1 MHVRKETSE
10 WSIRM
15 LIDIQSRIN
24 VDAEYQR
31 GKVWSRAQ
39 QALLIDSILRNFD
52 IPKIFLRQRSD
63 GSKYLFDVIDG
74 KQRLTAIWLFA
85 SDDVR
90 LLRNSDA
97 FPELGDLGGKCW
109 SELPADAQDKLQFS
123 NITITKIEQA
133 TEEDIHELFLRLQRG
148 EPLNAAEK
156 RNAMRGTVRDFVAN
170 TLAKHLLWNTTG
182 IRSSRFGFDEHS
194 AIILALC
201 AQDGPTNL
209 KGADLQTLY
218 ETESFSEESELA
230 ARVLQ
235 VLDQLKEI
243 SDCEPKAIR
252 TRWGLVD
259 LTLSLMQLKKDG
271 VVTNPTDI
279 MNFYN
284 DFEKNRRAVGE
295 ALDNLQTQLVNLS
308 ADAEAEPEEIA
319 EELKLDA
326 PDIRPAMLTYYLA
339 FTREGATEENVRRR
353 SQIMYSSLL
362 EHVSAITE

>member
-1 MHVRKETSE
+1 MRKETSE
-10 WSIRM
+10 WNIRM

-39 QALLIDSILRNFD
+39 QALLIDSLLRNFD
-52 IPKIFLRQRSD
+52 IPKIFVRQRSD

-90 LLRNSDA
+90 LLRNSEK
-97 FPELGDLGGKCW
+97 FPGLGDLGGKCW

-133 TEEDIHELFLRLQRG
+133 TEEEIHELFLRLQRG

-156 RNAMRGTVRDFVAN
+156 RNAMRGNVRDFVAN
-170 TLAKHLLWNTTG
+170 TLAKHPLWHTTG
-182 IRSSRFGFDEHS
+182 IRPARFGFDEHS

-201 AQDGPTNL
+201 AHEGPTNL
-209 KGADLQTLY
+209 KGADLQNLY
-218 ETESFSEESELA
+218 ETEDFREDSELA
-230 ARVLQ
+230 ARAQ
-235 VLDQLKEI
+235 AVLDQLKEI
-243 SDCEPKAIR
+243 SDCQPKAIR

-259 LTLSLMQLKKDG
+259 LTLALIRLYREEVKISP
-271 VVTNPTDI
+271 TNI
-279 MNFYN
+279 MNFYAM
-284 DFEKNRRAVGE
+284 FEKDRVAVGE
-295 ALDNLQTQLVNLS
+295 ALGNLQTQLVNLS
-308 ADAEAEPEEIA
+308 ANSDSEPEQIA
-319 EELKLDA
+319 EELKLDVREI
-326 PDIRPAMLTYYLA
+326 PPEMLTYYLA
-339 FTREGATEENVRRR
+339 FTREGATADNVSRR

-362 EHVSAITE
+362 EHVAARTE